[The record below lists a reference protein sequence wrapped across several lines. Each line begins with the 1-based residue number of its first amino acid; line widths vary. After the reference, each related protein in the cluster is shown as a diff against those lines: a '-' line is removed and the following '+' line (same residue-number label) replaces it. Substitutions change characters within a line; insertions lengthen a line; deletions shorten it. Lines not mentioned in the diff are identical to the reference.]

1 MLISIKVKTNAKK
14 NEVICVGDNIF
25 EVRTTT
31 SPEKGKAN
39 RHVIELLSKYFKVS
53 RSGISIIRGVNSH
66 NKVVDVQ
73 K

>member
-53 RSGISIIRGVNSH
+53 RSSISIIKGAKSH
-66 NKVVDVQ
+66 NKIIDI
-73 K
+73 KK

>member
-39 RHVIELLSKYFKVS
+39 QCVIELLSKYFQISKS
-53 RSGISIIRGVNSH
+53 SISIIKGAKSH
-66 NKVVDVQ
+66 NKIIDI
-73 K
+73 KK